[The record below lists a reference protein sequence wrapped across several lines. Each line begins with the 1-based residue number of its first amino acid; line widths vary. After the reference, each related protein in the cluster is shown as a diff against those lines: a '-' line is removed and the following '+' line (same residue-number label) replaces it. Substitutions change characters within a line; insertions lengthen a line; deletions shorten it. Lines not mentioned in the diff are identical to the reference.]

1 MGLQLITK
9 KMTKDYLLQR
19 YLLNKQ
25 NNIITIQFNG
35 LMLNEAFKNYNWTL
49 TRMCQSLQE
58 LPRQLYVQM
67 VE

>member
-35 LMLNEAFKNYNWTL
+35 LMLNEAFKNYNWPL
-49 TRMCQSLQE
+49 TRMCQPLQE